1 MATYTIYYNYVPND
15 YVWIIEG
22 DDTLE
27 CRVLRV
33 VLEVDPDEVEGIIER
48 KTYHL
53 TPKDGDGTVLLRHED
68 VVFVSLDAALD
79 YFNDPD
85 LTAPATTNFNIVYT
99 HNVNDTVWTND
110 VHTPVESTI
119 LQITFNVDIENF
131 QRTTTKTYH
140 ILPLDGSSDTIL
152 ASEDVIFD
160 TYEEVMQYITDLIIG
175 ATPTPTPTPEV
186 TPNPTATPTQTA
198 EPTTT
203 PAVTP
208 TMTMTVTPT
217 LTPPA
222 TPLVFEVI
230 QHGGEWNQVSGTTAS
245 TSVRMKSSE
254 SNRVL
259 HVWGGYYSSTTTRTA
274 TFEFNGSSVA
284 PVYTV
289 TQPMGGLFNGV
300 FSAYFAIP
308 EGIRDIESVSITFDD
323 DVITKFIGYTV
334 ISDAD
339 ISGVRSADT
348 LDDGASTSTSHS
360 TTIDKTGFS
369 TQSWSVG
376 CFISTDPIVV
386 PSSATSIVLDVIAT
400 PQLNAI
406 LFKQHLPTD
415 GTFTDTIAGYSGSL
429 HYALGITMEQPAA

>member
-1 MATYTIYYNYVPND
+1 MASYTIYYNYVPND
-15 YVWIIEG
+15 YVWIVEG

-27 CRVLRV
+27 CRVLHV
-33 VLEVDPDEVEGIIER
+33 VLEVDPDEIEGIIER

-53 TPKDGDGTVLLRHED
+53 IPKNGDATVLLRQED

-85 LTAPATTNFNIVYT
+85 LTAPPTTNFNIVYT

-110 VHTPVESTI
+110 VHTPVECTI

-140 ILPLDGSSDTIL
+140 ILPLNESSETIL
-152 ASEDVIFD
+152 RSENEIFD
-160 TYEEVMQYITDLIIG
+160 TYEEVMQYITNLILG
-175 ATPTPTPTPEV
+175 ASPTPTPTPEV
-186 TPNPTATPTQTA
+186 TPNPTSTPAPTSDSTPT
-198 EPTTT
+198 PT
-203 PAVTP
+203 VTP
-208 TMTMTVTPT
+208 TLTMTVTPT

-222 TPLVFEVI
+222 TPLVFEII
-230 QHGGEWNQVSGTTAS
+230 QHGGEWDRVSGTTAS
-245 TSVRMKSSE
+245 TSVSLNTSE

-259 HVWGGYYSSTTTRTA
+259 HVWGGYYGSTDQTA
-274 TFEFNGSSVA
+274 MFEFNGSSVA
-284 PVYTV
+284 PVYVV
-289 TQPMGGLFNGV
+289 TQLMGGLYNGV

-308 EGIRDIESVSITFDD
+308 EGIRDIESVSITFGGS
-323 DVITKFIGYTV
+323 VITKFIAYAV

-348 LDDGASTSTSHS
+348 VDSGASTFTSHS

-376 CFISTDPIVV
+376 CFATNKAVV
-386 PSSATSIVLDVIAT
+386 PTSSTSSILDTITDSELNIV
-400 PQLNAI
+400 

-415 GTFTDTIAGYSGSL
+415 GTFTDTIDGYSVES
-429 HYALGITMEQPAA
+429 HYTFGITMEQPAA